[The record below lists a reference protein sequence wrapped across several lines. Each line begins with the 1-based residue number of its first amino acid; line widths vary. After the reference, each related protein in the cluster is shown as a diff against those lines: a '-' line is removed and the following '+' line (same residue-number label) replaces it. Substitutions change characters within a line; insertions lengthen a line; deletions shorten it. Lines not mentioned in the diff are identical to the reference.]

1 MAEVDDGAA
10 LKMPSRKI
18 VKRRMR
24 VRFLPAYGSLTTSG
38 FREEDSQAGA
48 FRLKETTSTNIP
60 LATRVMAGPAGKLKW

>member
-24 VRFLPAYGSLTTSG
+24 DRSLPAYGTLTTSG
-38 FREEDSQAGA
+38 FREEDSQARA